1 MHSVHALRIC
11 LESRKIILSGVYI
24 TQFDLNLE
32 RCATQ
37 FRQFRQLLTDAWLIN
52 VIQHL

>member
-37 FRQFRQLLTDAWLIN
+37 FRQLLTDAWLIN